1 LPSTHR
7 NNCGFY
13 FYLLEILKELCLC
26 LRCWPHQK
34 YVYMHSTQGNTNIS
48 FLDHFNGPSEHS
60 SCKFLLG
67 VFIAVLSI
75 AALSSEHVWPFL
87 ANSRTFD
94 VQRISMIFQCAIPYF
109 DWIFSFDHACVF
121 LELYK
126 HYLARKCWTY
136 IRRQGVLNSC
146 CKGPLVIKLQ
156 VRFVMFSEYLFT
168 TTLVFC
174 YKRILQ

>member
-1 LPSTHR
+1 M
-7 NNCGFY
+7 
-13 FYLLEILKELCLC
+13 LLASPKICLYA
-26 LRCWPHQK
+26 Q
-34 YVYMHSTQGNTNIS
+34 HSMQHKHHLSGS
-48 FLDHFNGPSEHS
+48 FQWTYS

-67 VFIAVLSI
+67 VLIAVLSI
-75 AALSSEHVWPFL
+75 AALSSKHVWPFL

-94 VQRISMIFQCAIPYF
+94 VRGFQ
-109 DWIFSFDHACVF
+109 WFSSVQFHILIGSFHSITHACF

-156 VRFVMFSEYLFT
+156 VRFVIFSEYFFT

>member
-1 LPSTHR
+1 MLVST
-7 NNCGFY
+7 
-13 FYLLEILKELCLC
+13 LLASPKICLYA
-26 LRCWPHQK
+26 Q
-34 YVYMHSTQGNTNIS
+34 HSMQHKHHLSGS
-48 FLDHFNGPSEHS
+48 FQWTYS

-156 VRFVMFSEYLFT
+156 VRFVIFFRVSFYHYT
-168 TTLVFC
+168 
-174 YKRILQ
+174 RILLQAHTTIRY